1 MRFFRKLGLALAAL
15 AVPAA
20 AQAPSE
26 LRPKLPLGPTKQVS
40 APATVPTVNA
50 SPASLTKTDVD
61 AWLDGFMPYAMASG
75 DLPGAVV
82 VVVKDGHVLTERG
95 FGFADRKARKPVD
108 PARTL
113 FRPGSI
119 SKLFTWTA
127 VMQQV
132 QAGKIDLDADVNTY
146 LDFKIPPAF
155 GKPITMRNL
164 MTHTAGFE
172 ETVKYL
178 ITANPKLLKP
188 LDQVLKRWVPD
199 RIYAPGAMPAYSNYG
214 ASLAGYIV
222 ERVSGEKFEDYIQR
236 HIMAPLGMNHSS
248 FAQPLPENLLAGM
261 AKAYQPGVDEPRPY
275 ELIPLSPAGALAA
288 TGDDMAKF
296 MIAHLSNGG
305 PLLNPETVRLMYAP
319 ANTAVPGLPPMALG
333 FYHEDRNGQ
342 VIVAHGGD
350 TNYFHSDLH
359 LYPQS
364 NVGFFVA
371 FNSVGKDGA
380 AHTVRTRLFHEFT
393 DRYFPVTPPTL
404 PTAATAKEHGAAI
417 AGHYYSSR
425 GSQHNWLKF
434 ISVVGETKVSLNPD
448 NTITVS
454 DFVDPA
460 QNPKKWRE
468 VGPWQ
473 WQEVGGTS
481 QLNAV
486 VKDGKVV
493 SFLGGD
499 MPQILLFL
507 PASPG
512 MNAGWIMPALFL
524 SLGVSLLMGL
534 GWPVVAL
541 IRRSYGYK
549 PALTGRALQLHRATR
564 ITAWLFLVIAG
575 GWTVIVSSI
584 SNNLEAFNGGMDLP
598 MRLLQLLT
606 LVATV
611 GTALACWNAY
621 VTYRAPDRRWWKYG
635 WAALFALC
643 ALFLVW
649 LAFAMHL
656 VTASL
661 NY

>member
-50 SPASLTKTDVD
+50 SPASLTKADVD

-248 FAQPLPENLLAGM
+248 FAQPLPAN
-261 AKAYQPGVDEPRPY
+261 QPRH
-275 ELIPLSPAGALAA
+275 A
-288 TGDDMAKF
+288 
-296 MIAHLSNGG
+296 
-305 PLLNPETVRLMYAP
+305 R
-319 ANTAVPGLPPMALG
+319 
-333 FYHEDRNGQ
+333 
-342 VIVAHGGD
+342 
-350 TNYFHSDLH
+350 
-359 LYPQS
+359 
-364 NVGFFVA
+364 
-371 FNSVGKDGA
+371 
-380 AHTVRTRLFHEFT
+380 
-393 DRYFPVTPPTL
+393 
-404 PTAATAKEHGAAI
+404 TAATTREPAVPAPGQARCYINCLASSQAVASI
-417 AGHYYSSR
+417 ADCKAR
-425 GSQHNWLKF
+425 AVLVGSAWK
-434 ISVVGETKVSLNPD
+434 D
-448 NTITVS
+448 
-454 DFVDPA
+454 
-460 QNPKKWRE
+460 WR
-468 VGPWQ
+468 
-473 WQEVGGTS
+473 
-481 QLNAV
+481 LR
-486 VKDGKVV
+486 K
-493 SFLGGD
+493 
-499 MPQILLFL
+499 
-507 PASPG
+507 
-512 MNAGWIMPALFL
+512 L
-524 SLGVSLLMGL
+524 SLSS
-534 GWPVVAL
+534 A
-541 IRRSYGYK
+541 R
-549 PALTGRALQLHRATR
+549 TR
-564 ITAWLFLVIAG
+564 
-575 GWTVIVSSI
+575 
-584 SNNLEAFNGGMDLP
+584 
-598 MRLLQLLT
+598 
-606 LVATV
+606 
-611 GTALACWNAY
+611 
-621 VTYRAPDRRWWKYG
+621 
-635 WAALFALC
+635 
-643 ALFLVW
+643 
-649 LAFAMHL
+649 
-656 VTASL
+656 TASSSVFSMHP
-661 NY
+661 